1 MPKLTRPLQE
11 RILEAEEWGSRYLA
25 DANDAAEKGQTAKAE
40 KLYDKGQYWL
50 DRANKL
56 RGWGE

>member
-1 MPKLTRPLQE
+1 MKTQQE
-11 RILEAEEWGSRYLA
+11 KIIEAEDRGSRYLA
-25 DANDAAEKGQTAKAE
+25 DANEASEAGKKNEAE

-56 RGWGE
+56 RGWD